1 MPRGYSAPSTEG
13 LAFLW
18 NVFADDPRHL
28 SDGCLNERGVLDYS
42 IVEKLSFWG
51 ERKDYWHWMAEVA
64 GGIKTLEQLVKRVQ
78 GFSEVT

>member
-1 MPRGYSAPSTEG
+1 MTPWHS
-13 LAFLW
+13 
-18 NVFADDPRHL
+18 

-42 IVEKLSFWG
+42 NVEKLSFWG

-78 GFSEVT
+78 GFSEVI